1 MISVSMKN
9 ARKSF
14 GNNEVLKGVTFNTH
28 EGEIFGLLG
37 PSGSG
42 KTTII
47 NILTKQLTVD
57 SGECHV
63 SAKSHEI
70 GLLLEHDGLFDR
82 ISCLDNLIVFEDIYG
97 IPRTKTL
104 ETLQKVGLDEV
115 KKTVVKKLSKGMR
128 QRLVL
133 ARAVLHKPSV
143 LFLDEPTAALDP
155 MTARGIHK
163 LIRELRDSGST
174 IFLTTHNMEE
184 ATHLCDRVVMLHK
197 GIIIEEGAPKDICE
211 KYNAI
216 KTVMDLESVFVEL
229 TGGGLE

>member
-1 MISVSMKN
+1 MIHRKGLRRMISVSMKN

-47 NILTKQLTVD
+47 NILTKQLSVD
-57 SGECHV
+57 SGESYV

-104 ETLQKVGLDEV
+104 EALQKVGLDEA
-115 KKTVVKKLSKGMR
+115 KKTAAKKLSKGMR

-184 ATHLCDRVVMLHK
+184 ATHLCDRVVMLHQ
-197 GIIIEEGAPKDICE
+197 GIIIRRRTKR
-211 KYNAI
+211 Y
-216 KTVMDLESVFVEL
+216 L
-229 TGGGLE
+229 